1 MAIQDV
7 SGGWYTS
14 RMTNELVSTKYTFAC
29 DPDECDVLIELT
41 SSDGFGFPS
50 GVMEI
55 TCPCGRKPVLL
66 SVANATITPS
76 NQTKE
81 EKMEETTTIGSDAF
95 HSPAVPYNPD
105 LLVTYKVI
113 KGYSDPEFTTSKV
126 ASLEWDLHNGRQS
139 QKRVGVFESKV
150 NTVKDIIT
158 EAYGDS
164 DDQETLRSIAE
175 ALDIA
180 LTRTVEWTAS
190 IEVSGTIEL
199 DLLSD
204 YDTDLES
211 EITDNLF
218 ADSHNGNIEVIDQEV
233 CHVREA

>member
-1 MAIQDV
+1 
-7 SGGWYTS
+7 
-14 RMTNELVSTKYTFAC
+14 MTNELISSKYTFVC
-29 DPDECDVLIELT
+29 DPDECDCLIELT

-50 GVMEI
+50 GVTEL
-55 TCPCGRKPVLL
+55 TCPCGRKTTLL
-66 SVANATITPS
+66 SVEHATIAPS
-76 NQTKE
+76 TQTKE
-81 EKMEETTTIGSDAF
+81 EKMETTIGSDAL
-95 HSPAVPYNPD
+95 HSPAVPYDAN
-105 LLVTYKVI
+105 LLVTYKVLH
-113 KGYSDPEFTTSKV
+113 GYSDPEYTTSKV

-139 QKRVGVFESKV
+139 QKTVNVLHSKI

-175 ALDIA
+175 ALDIP

-204 YDTDLES
+204 YDTDIES

-218 ADSHNGNIEVIDQEV
+218 ADSQNGNIEIVDQEV
-233 CHVREA
+233 IHVREC